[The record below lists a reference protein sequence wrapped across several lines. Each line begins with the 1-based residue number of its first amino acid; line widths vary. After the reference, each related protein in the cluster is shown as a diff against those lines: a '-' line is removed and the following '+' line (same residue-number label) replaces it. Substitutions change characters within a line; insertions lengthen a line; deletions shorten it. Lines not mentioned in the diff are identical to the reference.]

1 MIVMQG
7 KGVSTGV
14 MKGPLYFFQRQD
26 TTVVKMCVEDT
37 EAEKARLT
45 QAQEKAIAQLEALAE
60 RCREEAG
67 YVRRGRGLCGMH
79 PHLFGGRELQR

>member
-26 TTVVKMCVEDT
+26 ATVVKTHVEDSS
-37 EAEKARLT
+37 AEKARPGSGSGKGNGT
-45 QAQEKAIAQLEALAE
+45 
-60 RCREEAG
+60 AG
-67 YVRRGRGLCGMH
+67 SSG
-79 PHLFGGRELQR
+79 